1 MQSRRTPGRIA
12 GASWADQSA
21 AVRALPRYDPRAM
34 QDEAAFDRF
43 AKSFLGLDRSDR
55 VFEQVSAARRVYL
68 ATTATALMPEV
79 VWRGLERYLESAC
92 ANSHTEAHRA
102 GRDTTRAIEASR
114 DAIGRLVGYQSERD
128 VVLFTANGATGAI
141 NFLARALFPAE
152 LRSVNKRFPGGAP
165 PELLAALR
173 SGLGDEGRGVLD
185 EMLERPLVVVT
196 MMEHH
201 SNLIPWMEA
210 VGHHNLRAVRV
221 DPATGALDLSDLARV
236 LETEGRRVRLVAVTG
251 VSNVTGIVNPVHRI
265 AAMAHAVGAQILVD
279 GAQWVPHARVEMH
292 GAEPGD
298 SLDYLV
304 LSGHKLYAPG
314 SRGALIGSLE
324 TLSGRRGVTD
334 VGGGMV
340 EYVSIN
346 DFEIKDDVAA
356 REEAGTPNI
365 PGSIAMGLVAETL
378 LRIGMDLVAEREHRH
393 LRQHGS
399 RRRAQSRRGVV
410 QHRGSA
416 SRAGRGLS
424 ERLSRYRRARRLL
437 LRAPLREGADR
448 RRRSNRRELP
458 TRDVVW
464 RSTERTGHG
473 ARVAGRVFDC
483 GRRRSVGSGAG
494 AARRA
499 RRRDVRPLPERARR
513 DVSPRRRGRASAHVL
528 GGGRGRALARR
539 RRALSHRR
547 ELLMRWRREKRVG
560 SRLALA
566 ILPEPSN
573 FRPPSRLREGVR
585 GVAQPG

>member
-1 MQSRRTPGRIA
+1 
-12 GASWADQSA
+12 
-21 AVRALPRYDPRAM
+21 M

-68 ATTATALMPEV
+68 DTTATALMPEV

-221 DPATGALDLSDLARV
+221 DPATGALDLSDLARI

-324 TLSGRRGVTD
+324 TLSGRRCVTD

-378 LRIGMDLVAEREHRH
+378 LRIGMDLVAEREHRLTEALVRRLERVPKIH
-393 LRQHGS
+393 IYGS
-399 RRRAQSRRGVV
+399 TDLDAVPRAGVV
-410 QHRGSA
+410 SFNIEGLRHGLVAAYLNDFHDIAVREGCFCAHPYVKALIGVDDQTEESYRQEMLCGDRRNVPGMVRA
-416 SRAGRGLS
+416 SLGVYSTADDVEALGAAL
-424 ERLSRYRRARRLL
+424 ERLVGRADEMSARYRSGLDGTFRL
-437 LRAPLREGADR
+437 ADAA
-448 RRRSNRRELP
+448 ELP
-458 TRDVVW
+458 RTYSVADEV
-464 RSTERTGHG
+464 ERWLDGG
-473 ARVAGRVFDC
+473 AR
-483 GRRRSVGSGAG
+483 
-494 AARRA
+494 
-499 RRRDVRPLPERARR
+499 
-513 DVSPRRRGRASAHVL
+513 
-528 GGGRGRALARR
+528 
-539 RRALSHRR
+539 
-547 ELLMRWRREKRVG
+547 
-560 SRLALA
+560 
-566 ILPEPSN
+566 
-573 FRPPSRLREGVR
+573 
-585 GVAQPG
+585 